1 MTAAQTKASTGR
13 VVSRWAGAWLRVEGH
28 WMWYRRYWVSTLYST
43 GLQPVLFLAA
53 MGLGFGS
60 QVQAGAA
67 TGGFSYLEYVAP
79 ALLVAGAAQLAV
91 GESSY
96 PVLSG
101 FKWQQDYIAVTAT
114 PITPGQVLGS
124 QIMWVSLRLTL
135 AGTIYA
141 VIAALFGSWTSFG
154 VLAVIVI
161 GTLTGIACGTPV
173 MALAAT
179 TYDEGTRFGL
189 VFRFIL
195 IPMTLFSGT
204 FFPISEL
211 PAPLMWIAW
220 ISPLWH
226 GNEAAR
232 AVSLG
237 TVGPLA
243 TLGHLAFL
251 VVLAGVGWALA
262 HKYFYRRLVV

>member
-1 MTAAQTKASTGR
+1 MTATETTTSTGK
-13 VVSRWAGAWLRVEGH
+13 VVSPLRGAWLRVEGY
-28 WMWYRRYWVSTLYST
+28 WMWYRRYWLSTLYST

-60 QVQAGAA
+60 QVQAGDA
-67 TGGFSYLEYVAP
+67 TGGFSYLHYVAP
-79 ALLVAGAAQLAV
+79 ALLVAGAAQIGV

-101 FKWQQDYIAVTAT
+101 FKWQQSYVAVTAT

-124 QIMWVSLRLTL
+124 QVLWTGIRLTM
-135 AGTIYA
+135 AGAIYA
-141 VIAALFGSWTSFG
+141 VIAALFGAWTSFG
-154 VLAVIVI
+154 AIAVVLI
-161 GTLTGIACGTPV
+161 GTLTGLACGTPV
-173 MALAAT
+173 VALAAT
-179 TYDEGTRFGL
+179 TYDEGYRFGL

-195 IPMTLFSGT
+195 MPMTLFSGT
-204 FFPISEL
+204 FFPISQL
-211 PAPLMWIAW
+211 PGALRWIAW
-220 ISPLWH
+220 LSPMWH

-237 TVGPLA
+237 SVGPLA

-251 VVLAGVGWALA
+251 VVVLAIGWALA

>member
-1 MTAAQTKASTGR
+1 MTTTETNTSSGR
-13 VVSRWAGAWLRVEGH
+13 VVSPWRGAWLRVEGY
-28 WMWYRRYWVSTLYST
+28 WAWYRRYWLSTLYST

-60 QVQAGAA
+60 QVQAGTA
-67 TGGFSYLEYVAP
+67 TDGFSYLEYVAP
-79 ALLVAGAAQLAV
+79 ALLAAGAAQLAV

-101 FKWQQDYIAVTAT
+101 FKWQQSYVAVTAT
-114 PITPGQVLGS
+114 PITPGQVLGG
-124 QIMWVSLRLTL
+124 QIMWLGIKLTM
-135 AGTIYA
+135 AGAVYA
-141 VIAALFGSWTSFG
+141 VIAALFGAWTSAG
-154 VLAVIVI
+154 MIAVVLI
-161 GTLTGIACGTPV
+161 GTLTGLACGTPV

-179 TYDEGTRFGL
+179 TYDDGTRFGL

-195 IPMTLFSGT
+195 MPMTLFSGT
-204 FFPISEL
+204 FFPISQL
-211 PAPLMWIAW
+211 PGPLIWIAW

-243 TLGHLAFL
+243 ALGHLSFL
-251 VVLAGVGWALA
+251 AVLAAAGWALA